1 MSLYRDE
8 GVVLRTYRLGE
19 ADRIVVLLTRG
30 RGKVRAVAKGI
41 RKTKS
46 KFGAR
51 LEPGGH
57 VNLLMYEGR
66 ELDIIN
72 QAETVDHYRALRED
86 LERMTDAMALLEA
99 VDQVAQEGEP
109 NAALFRMLTGAL
121 KTLGEADQRPVL
133 LVASFYWKLL
143 ALEGVS
149 PMLDGCVVC
158 ASEATTEGP
167 AADGELVA
175 FDFVEGGA
183 LCRRH
188 RRGATIDPEA
198 LSLIQRI
205 LGGGL
210 AGVLAEPPS
219 PAAATVSGLATTAL
233 ETHLE
238 RRLRAVHLLGH

>member
-1 MSLYRDE
+1 MTLYRDE

-57 VNLLMYEGR
+57 ANLLMYEGR

-86 LERMTDAMALLEA
+86 LERMTDVMAMLEA

-109 NAALFRMLTGAL
+109 NAPLFRMLTSAL
-121 KTLGEADQRPVL
+121 RTLGEADQRPVL
-133 LVASFYWKLL
+133 LVAAFYWKLL

-149 PMLDGCVVC
+149 PVLEECVMC
-158 ASEATTEGP
+158 ASEGTRTTG
-167 AADGELVA
+167 DELVA

-188 RRGATIDPEA
+188 RRGPAIDPDA
-198 LSLIQRI
+198 LSLIRRI

-210 AGVLAEPPS
+210 AGVLGEPAS
-219 PAAATVSGLATTAL
+219 PAAAAVSGLATTAL
-233 ETHLE
+233 EAHLE

>member
-1 MSLYRDE
+1 MTLYRDE

-57 VNLLMYEGR
+57 AHLLMYEGR

-86 LERMTDAMALLEA
+86 LERMTDVMAILEA

-109 NAALFRMLTGAL
+109 NAPLFRMLTGAL
-121 KTLGEADQRPVL
+121 RTLGEADQRPIL
-133 LVASFYWKLL
+133 LVGAFYWKLL

-149 PMLDGCVVC
+149 PVLNECVVC
-158 ASEATTEGP
+158 AAEGTLT
-167 AADGELVA
+167 AGDELVA

-188 RRGATIDPEA
+188 RRGPAIDPAA

-210 AGVLAEPPS
+210 AGVLAESPS
-219 PAAATVSGLATTAL
+219 PEAAIVSGLATTAL
-233 ETHLE
+233 EAHLE